1 MAKMPLVVLLLP
13 LIITAVT
20 TEALP
25 DAVVSFNAT
34 SPSKSEGKQSSKSA
48 AEKGVLRQE
57 ETFFTG
63 QRLVNPYVFIQETAS
78 RDYHGNDGER
88 SGRYVQVRVL
98 KFESNQVKEKCH
110 FNPLLC
116 STPGRAPITSM
127 APVTSAAGIPS
138 CFQTK
143 RILRRRKRST
153 RWQIEV
159 RRHTSIDLVS

>member
-34 SPSKSEGKQSSKSA
+34 SPSKSEGKQNSK
-48 AEKGVLRQE
+48 QE

-78 RDYHGNDGER
+78 RDHHGNDGER

-110 FNPLLC
+110 FNPLFIMQY
-116 STPGRAPITSM
+116 SRESSDYIYGPGDIGGGNPIVF
-127 APVTSAAGIPS
+127 PD
-138 CFQTK
+138 QED
-143 RILRRRKRST
+143 
-153 RWQIEV
+153 IEEEKEEYKV
-159 RRHTSIDLVS
+159 ADRGATTYYRTM

>member
-34 SPSKSEGKQSSKSA
+34 SPSKSEGKQSSESA

-78 RDYHGNDGER
+78 RDHRGDDGER

-110 FNPLLC
+110 FNPLFIMQY
-116 STPGRAPITSM
+116 SRESSDYIYGPGDIGGGNPIVF
-127 APVTSAAGIPS
+127 PD
-138 CFQTK
+138 QED
-143 RILRRRKRST
+143 
-153 RWQIEV
+153 IEEEKEEYKV
-159 RRHTSIDLVS
+159 ADRGATTYYM